1 MFAESMQSHNSF
13 HCKIR
18 RPANRVCLFL
28 GEFQQEVQVAAIFL
42 ASPNA
47 AQLAGVEEN
56 ESGPR
61 RKLADVFAGY
71 HYLTRR
77 KYPAILG
84 IVLREARVSSV
95 ESAGTETLR
104 CPIARSLR

>member
-18 RPANRVCLFL
+18 RLANRVCLFL

-56 ESGPR
+56 ECGPR
-61 RKLADVFAGY
+61 RKLADVFAG
-71 HYLTRR
+71 YLTRR